1 LFKLVYPD
9 VTTLP
14 AVKMD
19 LILSLLKR
27 FYPEDCVDTLLVDF
41 DFLNAECLKIVA
53 SKSVGYAIIVASV
66 LVKLPQLL
74 KMAAAKSG
82 EGISLSSVVLE
93 LAAISTTVAYSVAK
107 SFPFSAW
114 GEGLFLAVQTACVG
128 FLTLL
133 FETSTA
139 SATTFGVGY
148 SAIMVALL
156 GGFAPLSFITTLQAL
171 NIPIVIVSKLLQ
183 IVANFRAS
191 STGQLSAI
199 TVGLLFLG
207 CVVRIATTWIETG
220 DLLTVVNYIIATVL
234 NGTILGQILYYGGK
248 AAAVK
253 KDS

>member
-1 LFKLVYPD
+1 
-9 VTTLP
+9 
-14 AVKMD
+14 MD
-19 LILSLLKR
+19 LITSVLKR
-27 FYPEDCVDTLLVDF
+27 FYPENCVDTLLVDLDIF
-41 DFLNAECLKIVA
+41 NAECLKIVA
-53 SKSVGYAIIVASV
+53 SKTVGYAIIVASV

-74 KMAAAKSG
+74 KMVSAKSG
-82 EGISLSSVVLE
+82 DGISLSSVILE

-114 GEGLFLAVQTACVG
+114 GEGLFLAMQTACVG

-133 FETSTA
+133 FETSSA
-139 SATTFGVGY
+139 SAISFGVGY
-148 SAIMVALL
+148 TAIMAGLL
-156 GGFAPLSFITTLQAL
+156 GGYAPLHFITTLQAL

-220 DLLTVVNYIIATVL
+220 DLLTVVNYVIATVL
-234 NGTILGQILYYGGK
+234 NGTILGQILYYGGN
-248 AAAVK
+248 AAAK
-253 KDS
+253 KHQEKKNS

>member
-1 LFKLVYPD
+1 
-9 VTTLP
+9 
-14 AVKMD
+14 MD
-19 LILSLLKR
+19 LIVSALKR
-27 FYPEDCVDTLLVDF
+27 FYPENCVDTILVDHDIF
-41 DFLNAECLKIVA
+41 NLECLKIVA
-53 SKSVGYAIIVASV
+53 SKTVGYAIIVASV

-74 KMAAAKSG
+74 KMIGAKSG
-82 EGISLSSVVLE
+82 EGISLSSVMLE

-114 GEGLFLAVQTACVG
+114 GEGLFLAMQTACVG

-133 FETSTA
+133 FETSST
-139 SATTFGVGY
+139 SALSFGVGY
-148 SAIMVALL
+148 SAIMVALV
-156 GGFAPLSFITTLQAL
+156 GGFAPLNIITTLQAL

-183 IVANFRAS
+183 IVTNYRAS

-234 NGTILGQILYYGGK
+234 NGTILGQILYYGGN
-248 AAAVK
+248 AAAKKNAAK

>member
-1 LFKLVYPD
+1 
-9 VTTLP
+9 
-14 AVKMD
+14 MD
-19 LILSLLKR
+19 LILTLLKR
-27 FYPEDCVDTLLVDF
+27 LYPENCVETLLVDL
-41 DFLNAECLKIVA
+41 DVLNLECLKIVA
-53 SKSVGYAIIVASV
+53 SKTVGYAIIVASV

-74 KMAAAKSG
+74 KMAGAKSG
-82 EGISLSSVVLE
+82 EGISLPSVLLE

-139 SATTFGVGY
+139 SATGFGVAYG
-148 SAIMVALL
+148 SIMVALL
-156 GGFAPLSFITTLQAL
+156 GGYAPLHFITTLQAL
-171 NIPIVIVSKLLQ
+171 NIPIVVVSKLLQ

-207 CVVRIATTWIETG
+207 CVVRIATSWIETG
-220 DLLTVVNYIIATVL
+220 DLLTVANYVISTLL

-248 AAAVK
+248 AAERKK

>member
-1 LFKLVYPD
+1 
-9 VTTLP
+9 
-14 AVKMD
+14 MD
-19 LILSLLKR
+19 IILSVLKK
-27 FYPEDCVDTLLVDF
+27 FYPENCVETLLVDL
-41 DFLNAECLKIVA
+41 DILNLECLKIVA
-53 SKSVGYAIIVASV
+53 SKTVGYAIIVASV

-74 KMAAAKSG
+74 KMAGAKSG
-82 EGISLSSVVLE
+82 EGISLSSVLLE

-114 GEGLFLAVQTACVG
+114 GEGLFLALQTACVG

-133 FETSTA
+133 FETSAT
-139 SATTFGVGY
+139 SATVFGVAY
-148 SAIMVALL
+148 AAIMVALL
-156 GGFAPLSFITTLQAL
+156 GGYAPLHFITTLQAL

-207 CVVRIATTWIETG
+207 CVVRIATSWIETG
-220 DLLTVVNYIIATVL
+220 DMLTVANYVISTVL
-234 NGTILGQILYYGGK
+234 NGTILGQILYYGGN
-248 AAAVK
+248 AAAKKQQLK

>member
-1 LFKLVYPD
+1 
-9 VTTLP
+9 
-14 AVKMD
+14 MD
-19 LILSLLKR
+19 LIVSALKR
-27 FYPEDCVDTLLVDF
+27 FYPENCVDTILVDHDIF
-41 DFLNAECLKIVA
+41 NLECLKIVA
-53 SKSVGYAIIVASV
+53 SKTVGYAIIVASV

-74 KMAAAKSG
+74 KMIGAKSG
-82 EGISLSSVVLE
+82 EGISLSSVMLE

-114 GEGLFLAVQTACVG
+114 GEGLFLAMQTACVG
-128 FLTLL
+128 FLTLF
-133 FETSTA
+133 FETSST
-139 SATTFGVGY
+139 SALSFGVGY
-148 SAIMVALL
+148 SAIMVALV
-156 GGFAPLSFITTLQAL
+156 GGFAPLNIITTLQAL

-183 IVANFRAS
+183 IVTNYRAS

-234 NGTILGQILYYGGK
+234 NGTILGQILYYGGN
-248 AAAVK
+248 AAAKKNAAK

>member
-1 LFKLVYPD
+1 
-9 VTTLP
+9 
-14 AVKMD
+14 MD
-19 LILSLLKR
+19 LILSVLKR
-27 FYPEDCVDTLLVDF
+27 FYPENCVETLLVDF
-41 DFLNAECLKIVA
+41 DILNAECLKIVA
-53 SKSVGYAIIVASV
+53 SKSIGYAIIVASV

-74 KMAAAKSG
+74 KMASAKSG
-82 EGISLSSVVLE
+82 EGISLPSVLLE

-128 FLTLL
+128 FLTLF
-133 FETSTA
+133 FETSA
-139 SATTFGVGY
+139 SSALGFGVAY

-156 GGFAPLSFITTLQAL
+156 GGYAPLHVITTLQAL

-191 STGQLSAI
+191 STGQLSAV

-207 CVVRIATTWIETG
+207 CVVRIATSWIETG
-220 DLLTVVNYIIATVL
+220 DLLTVANYVISTLL

-248 AAAVK
+248 AAAKKQTLK